1 MIRKSLWVL
10 FIALNVYANP
20 SLVEVVQ
27 IQKAQVNP
35 LQEFVGTLR
44 FDKNSILAAQ
54 NEGIV
59 KSIHFEVGDFVKK
72 NQVLVQIDSQ
82 LLDAQ
87 IKAAQANLDIAKSQ
101 NNNALKDYERYEK
114 LLKSKSITQKE
125 YDDALLQSN
134 SSLNQVEALK
144 ARLNELYIQKEQK
157 SIKAPYD
164 GVIVEKMINLGEWA
178 SSGKAIVKM
187 VNTNGAEFNFSV
199 PLYIIEG
206 LNYKQAYE
214 IEINNRIIH
223 AKLLAAIPNGD
234 RLTRTFPIKFKA
246 TLENGFFYDG
256 QEAKV
261 SLSKKGEIEA
271 FVVPRD
277 AVIKRFEQTVI
288 FVVNEELQAVMIPVR
303 IVGYLGSNVAIDAQ
317 EINEN
322 MRVVF
327 KGNERIFP
335 NSPLQ
340 IINNK

>member
-10 FIALNVYANP
+10 LLTLNVYANP

-59 KSIHFEVGDFVKK
+59 QTIKVEVGEFVKK
-72 NQVLVQIDSQ
+72 NQVLVEIDSA

-101 NNNALKDYERYEK
+101 NKNALKDYERYEK
-114 LLKSKSITQKE
+114 LLESKSITQKE
-125 YDDALLQSN
+125 YDDALLQST
-134 SSLNQVEALK
+134 SSINQVEALK
-144 ARLNELYIQKEQK
+144 AKLNELYIQKEQK
-157 SIKAPYD
+157 KIKAPYD

-178 SSGKAIVKM
+178 SSGKDMIKM
-187 VNTNGAEFNFSV
+187 VNTQIAEFNFSV
-199 PLYIIEG
+199 PLYIIKG
-206 LNYKQAYE
+206 LNYKQSYE
-214 IEINNRIIH
+214 IEVNNQTIQ
-223 AKLLAAIPNGD
+223 AKLIAAIPNGD
-234 RLTRTFPIKFKA
+234 SLTRTFPIKFKA

-261 SLSKKGEIEA
+261 ALSKKGEIEA
-271 FVVPRD
+271 FIVPRD

-288 FVVNEELQAVMIPVR
+288 FVVNEELQAVMIPVK

-317 EINEN
+317 ELNEN

-340 IINNK
+340 IINEK

>member
-1 MIRKSLWVL
+1 VL

-27 IQKAQVNP
+27 IQKAHINP

-44 FDKNSILAAQ
+44 FDKNSVLAAQ

-59 KSIHFEVGDFVKK
+59 RAIHFEVGDFVKK

-82 LLDAQ
+82 LLEAQ
-87 IKAAQANLDIAKSQ
+87 IKAAQANLESAKSQ

-114 LLKSKSITQKE
+114 LLESKSITQKE
-125 YDDALLQSN
+125 YDDALLQST
-134 SSLNQVEALK
+134 SALNQVEALK

-164 GVIVEKMINLGEWA
+164 GIIVEKMINLGEWA
-178 SSGKAIVKM
+178 SSGKALVKM
-187 VNTNGAEFNFSV
+187 VNTQVAEFNFSV

-206 LNYKQAYE
+206 LKQNQTYE
-214 IEINNRIIH
+214 IVVNNQIIQ

-234 RLTRTFPIKFKA
+234 TLTRTFPIKFKA
-246 TLENGFFYDG
+246 TLEKGFFYDG
-256 QEAKV
+256 QEAKIA
-261 SLSKKGEIEA
+261 LSKKGEIEA
-271 FVVPRD
+271 FIVPRD

-303 IVGYLGSNVAIDAQ
+303 IVGYLGSNVAIHAQ
-317 EINEN
+317 GINEN

>member
-1 MIRKSLWVL
+1 MIKRSILL
-10 FIALNVYANP
+10 FCLTISAYATP
-20 SLVEVVQ
+20 SLVEVTQ
-27 IQKAQVNP
+27 IKKAQINP

-59 KSIHFEVGDFVKK
+59 KSIHFEVGDLVKK
-72 NQVLVQIDSQ
+72 NKILVQIDSQ
-82 LLDAQ
+82 LLNAQ
-87 IKAAQANLDIAKSQ
+87 IKAAQANFENALNENK
-101 NNNALKDYERYEK
+101 NALKDYKRYAV

-134 SSLNQVEALK
+134 SSSSNLIALK
-144 ARLNELYIQKEQK
+144 AKLNELQIQKEQK
-157 SIKAPYD
+157 NIKAPYD
-164 GVIVEKMINLGEWA
+164 GVVVEKMINLGEWA
-178 SSGKAIVKM
+178 SSGKAVAKI
-187 VNTNGAEFNFSV
+187 VNTSLVEFNFSV
-199 PLYIIEG
+199 PANIIEG
-206 LNYKQAYE
+206 LNKNDEYE
-214 IEINNRIIH
+214 IWVNNQTIK

-246 TLENGFFYDG
+246 LLKKGFFYDG

-261 SLSKKGEIEA
+261 QLSKQKKIEA

-277 AVIKRFEQTVI
+277 SVIKRFEQTVI
-288 FVVNEELQAVMIPVR
+288 FSIDDKMQAIMIPVK
-303 IVGYLGSNVAIDAQ
+303 IVGYLGKEVAIKA
-317 EINEN
+317 EGISEN
-322 MRVVF
+322 MTIVS

>member
-1 MIRKSLWVL
+1 MIRKSLWVFL
-10 FIALNVYANP
+10 IALNVYANP

-27 IQKAQVNP
+27 IQKAHVNP

-44 FDKNSILAAQ
+44 FDKNSVLAAQ
-54 NEGIV
+54 NDGIV
-59 KSIHFEVGDFVKK
+59 RAIHFEVGDFVKK

-82 LLDAQ
+82 LLEAQ

-114 LLKSKSITQKE
+114 LLESKSITQKE

-144 ARLNELYIQKEQK
+144 AKLNELYIQKEQK

-164 GVIVEKMINLGEWA
+164 GVIVEKTINLGEWA
-178 SSGKAIVKM
+178 SSGKSIVKM
-187 VNTNGAEFNFSV
+187 VNTSIAEFNFSV

-206 LNYKQAYE
+206 LNQNQTYE
-214 IEINNRIIH
+214 IVVNNQTIK

-234 RLTRTFPIKFKA
+234 TLTRTFPIKFKA
-246 TLENGFFYDG
+246 TLEKGFFYDG

-261 SLSKKGEIEA
+261 ALSKKGEIEA

-288 FVVNEELQAVMIPVR
+288 FVVNEELQAVMIPVK

-317 EINEN
+317 GINEN

>member
-27 IQKAQVNP
+27 IQKAHVNP

-44 FDKNSILAAQ
+44 FDKNSVLAAQ

-59 KSIHFEVGDFVKK
+59 RAIHFEVGDFVKK

-82 LLDAQ
+82 LLEAQ
-87 IKAAQANLDIAKSQ
+87 IKAAQANLESAKSQ

-114 LLKSKSITQKE
+114 LLESKSITQKE

-144 ARLNELYIQKEQK
+144 AKLNELYIQKEQK

-178 SSGKAIVKM
+178 SSGKSIVKM
-187 VNTNGAEFNFSV
+187 VNTSIAEFNFSV

-206 LNYKQAYE
+206 LNQNQTYD
-214 IEINNRIIH
+214 IEVNNQTIKS
-223 AKLLAAIPNGD
+223 KLLAAIPNGD
-234 RLTRTFPIKFKA
+234 TLTRTFPIKFKA
-246 TLENGFFYDG
+246 TLGNGFFYDG

-261 SLSKKGEIEA
+261 ALSKKGEIEA
-271 FVVPRD
+271 FIVPRD

-317 EINEN
+317 GINEN

>member
-27 IQKAQVNP
+27 IQKAHVNP

-44 FDKNSILAAQ
+44 FDKNSVLAAQ

-59 KSIHFEVGDFVKK
+59 RAIHFEVGDFVKK

-82 LLDAQ
+82 LLEAQ
-87 IKAAQANLDIAKSQ
+87 IKAAQANLESAKSQ

-114 LLKSKSITQKE
+114 LLESKSITQKE
-125 YDDALLQSN
+125 YDDALLQST
-134 SSLNQVEALK
+134 SALNQVEALK

-164 GVIVEKMINLGEWA
+164 GIIVEKMINLGEWA
-178 SSGKAIVKM
+178 SSGKALVKM
-187 VNTNGAEFNFSV
+187 VNTQVAEFNFSV

-206 LNYKQAYE
+206 LKQNQTYE
-214 IEINNRIIH
+214 IVVNNQIIQ

-234 RLTRTFPIKFKA
+234 SLTRTFPIKFKA
-246 TLENGFFYDG
+246 TLEKGFFYDG
-256 QEAKV
+256 QDAKIA
-261 SLSKKGEIEA
+261 LSKKGEIEA

-288 FVVNEELQAVMIPVR
+288 FVVNEELQAVMIPVQ

-317 EINEN
+317 GINEN